1 MLKSKLNY
9 DSRLGGSVYFRSA
22 HTRLFDLQRQTK
34 HSQQIKFIENASVF
48 RFLCAK
54 FNPSTLQKSQQSKK
68 LHSIFFKKKSC
79 NLFYMRK
86 QYVLALMTEFCV

>member
-1 MLKSKLNY
+1 MA
-9 DSRLGGSVYFRSA
+9 RSI
-22 HTRLFDLQRQTK
+22 LDLHILDFLIYKDRQNAPNK
-34 HSQQIKFIENASVF
+34 NASVF

-54 FNPSTLQKSQQSKK
+54 FNSSTLQKSQQFKT
-68 LHSIFFKKKSC
+68 LHSFFLKKKSC